1 MTSLPEADIKQ
12 IIEKAGQLGCCL
24 RCALCYLDLFKMN
37 IAMYSKTEAE
47 LVEALLGNVKMDCSD
62 DHHRTSDTV
71 HATSSDECKYK
82 DEASVKLL
90 TGRCKIC
97 FGAFQDEYLHQ
108 RLPLQMEKV
117 YNEYDTQFLNEFHV
131 SLSYSPHFQMREH
144 CFKFLLS
151 RQVTSQKVQQLL
163 QSQPPLDRKRLL
175 KTTVSDIF
183 EKMMR
188 RKIGNDSLRANP
200 QSAPLLIEIKLNDEY
215 LLKVNSEKEQIED
228 DKMSPMKKKRKKNKN
243 DRANNVNLQ
252 MVLKMNTL
260 DQLENVIQT
269 EIPDCWRS
277 DLSDLNSA
285 ASIGCDKEFLSV
297 TGLHS
302 VIYISG
308 YYRKLERG
316 LPQSPWVMRG
326 SKEDE
331 QNTRSVDTYIGEPVM
346 KYTLADSYK
355 FDSSGR
361 EDKNVRM
368 LGNGRPFVFAV
379 HNPRRC
385 HFSTEQVQE
394 IENTINTK
402 ANGSIQ
408 VHTIQIHFD
417 NTVCQKM
424 KAGAEEKKKNYRCV
438 VWCEADMMKEDSISP
453 SNQDFAEPLQQR
465 MTSFLESIKDLEIGQ
480 KTPLRVLHRRALH
493 IRKKIIHSIKCVEF
507 LNAHTLVLDLS
518 TSAGTYVKEFINGD
532 FGRTE
537 PSFGTLLSQFFAKP
551 TPFNAQILQLDV
563 MDIEMAL

>member
-1 MTSLPEADIKQ
+1 MTTLPDADIKQ
-12 IIEKAGQLGCCL
+12 IIEKAAQLGCCL
-24 RCALCYLDLFKMN
+24 RCALSYLDLFKMN
-37 IAMYSKTEAE
+37 ISMYSKKEAQ
-47 LVEALLGNVKMDCSD
+47 LVQVLLGSVKMDCFD
-62 DHHRTSDTV
+62 DHQ
-71 HATSSDECKYK
+71 TSSSPKASSDDECKH
-82 DEASVKLL
+82 ENEPILKLL
-90 TGRCKIC
+90 TSRCKIC
-97 FGAFQDEYLHQ
+97 FGAFQDEYLHH
-108 RLPLQMEKV
+108 RLPLEMEKV
-117 YNEYDTQFLNEFHV
+117 YNQYETQFLKEFHV
-131 SLSYSPHFQMREH
+131 SLLYSPHFQMREH

-151 RQVTSQKVQQLL
+151 KQVTSQKVQQLL

-188 RKIGNDSLRANP
+188 SKIGDDSLRANP

-215 LLKVNSEKEQIED
+215 LLKANSETPQPED
-228 DKMSPMKKKRKKNKN
+228 DKLSPMKKKRKKNKN
-243 DRANNVNLQ
+243 DRNNNLNLQ

-260 DQLENVIQT
+260 EQLESVIQT

-277 DLSDLNSA
+277 DLSDLNST
-285 ASIGCDKEFLSV
+285 ASIECDKQFLSV
-297 TGLHS
+297 TGLHL
-302 VIYISG
+302 VVYISG

-326 SKEDE
+326 SKDDE
-331 QNTRSVDTYIGEPVM
+331 QSTRSVDTYIGEPVM

-385 HFSTEQVQE
+385 HFTHEQVKE
-394 IENTINTK
+394 IENTINTL

-417 NTVCQKM
+417 NAICQKM

-438 VWCEADMMKEDSISP
+438 VWCEADMMNQATLSP
-453 SNQDFAEPLQQR
+453 SNQDHHCVPLQQR
-465 MTSFLESIKDLEIGQ
+465 ITSFLEGIKDLEIGQ

-532 FGRTE
+532 FGRTD
-537 PSFGTLLSQFFAKP
+537 PSFGTLLSQFFENP
-551 TPFNAQILQLDV
+551 TPFNTQILQLDV